1 MSTINKIADGVIWTV
16 ACKFLS
22 AAYAFVAVP
31 ILIGLYGKADY
42 GLIGLALS
50 INIYM
55 TLLDDSTATF
65 LIGETLVV
73 VVEAL
78 CYEALV
84 RKPSQAMAYSVLCN
98 AVSCLFGIL
107 VQLLGIMA
115 GIL

>member
-1 MSTINKIADGVIWTV
+1 MLMCWIAFALCATILTEYGMLLLMGENRKKVLKASIAMNVLTN
-16 ACKFLS
+16 
-22 AAYAFVAVP
+22 VP
-31 ILIGLYGKADY
+31 LNL
-42 GLIGLALS
+42 
-50 INIYM
+50 YM

>member
-1 MSTINKIADGVIWTV
+1 MLMCWIAFALCATILTEYGMLLLMGEKRKKVLKTSIAMNVLTN
-16 ACKFLS
+16 
-22 AAYAFVAVP
+22 VP
-31 ILIGLYGKADY
+31 LNL
-42 GLIGLALS
+42 
-50 INIYM
+50 YM